1 LILHPNSLDDHCIR
15 IPDRRVIFSWKL
27 LSYTKA
33 ALYNFNSA
41 AGYGLFCRN
50 YELAS
55 SQVRNAAQK
64 HRADIDHAG
73 AARVEVGFKMQ
84 GKPLHAFAQR
94 GKMQEQAQRN
104 KLT

>member
-1 LILHPNSLDDHCIR
+1 LIFYLNSLDDHCIR
-15 IPDRRVIFSWKL
+15 IPDRRVIFPWKL

-33 ALYNFNSA
+33 ALYDFNSV

-55 SQVRNAAQK
+55 SRVMNSAQK
-64 HRADIDHAG
+64 HRADIDHTG
-73 AARVEVGFKMQ
+73 AAPFEAGFKMR

-94 GKMQEQAQRN
+94 GKMHEKVHRN
-104 KLT
+104 S